1 MELCA
6 QEVFDFFQEVEVHLT
21 PTTAPRLM
29 TVEAVPGNFPQ
40 PLVMDPGRWS
50 VSFENNQNFFLVCI
64 VTQEQNIV
72 PCLCYVSYLFV
83 KMSSGRNFTVLVLS
97 RLLWIERETDKW

>member
-1 MELCA
+1 MVHWILIMGSY
-6 QEVFDFFQEVEVHLT
+6 QGGYVLKNYSFFQEVEVHLT

-72 PCLCYVSYLFV
+72 SYLC
-83 KMSSGRNFTVLVLS
+83 
-97 RLLWIERETDKW
+97 